1 MGMAEALDRKP
12 QGVVLALD
20 REHSAHNV
28 SLGRPEV
35 QEALT
40 VLAGYGIPGGGEVE
54 CDYPILQ
61 NDGMARSGEKFTQ
74 GTNERLSVHGLDSFN
89 RLPSGL

>member
-1 MGMAEALDRKP
+1 MAEALDRKP

-40 VLAGYGIPGGGEVE
+40 VLPGYGIPGGGEVE

-61 NDGMARSGEKFTQ
+61 NDGTARS
-74 GTNERLSVHGLDSFN
+74 
-89 RLPSGL
+89 

>member
-28 SLGRPEV
+28 SLGGPEV

-40 VLAGYGIPGGGEVE
+40 VLAGYGIPGAREVE

-61 NDGMARSGEKFTQ
+61 NDGMARSGQKFTQ
-74 GTNERLSVHGLDSFN
+74 RTNERLSVHGLDSFN